1 MSDVE
6 FNPGENNYSYGYGG
20 MRPVATGGVLVRL
33 TMKLTGIQDEAKV
46 NQILLG
52 VALLF
57 FLASAVVLITYL

>member
-6 FNPGENNYSYGYGG
+6 FNPGENNFNYGYGG
-20 MRPVATGGVLVRL
+20 LRPTPSGGLLTRL
-33 TMKLTGIQDEAKV
+33 TVKLTGIEDEAKV

-57 FLASAVVLITYL
+57 FLASAVILVTYL